1 MLLKYIEF
9 AFNKG
14 LSASTITSQLSA
26 VSYIHKLANVSD
38 PAQSFIIKKML
49 KGVQKLRPQIDIRLP
64 FNINHVSSM
73 IESMVKISSSP
84 YIRALFNAMYSLAF
98 HALLRVGEFTSSLPL
113 SPNLILV
120 QHINQNISSQQL
132 SITFFNYKHSSGH
145 TPISFL
151 ITPQPNISCPCLNL
165 SRYLSLRGLTP
176 GPLFCFPGGDPVSR
190 SAFMSKFK
198 QTLQLIGLD
207 PKFYKGHSFR
217 IGKATEL
224 ALSGIPDHVIQARG
238 RWHSSAFTKYIR
250 ILNI

>member
-49 KGVQKLRPQIDIRLP
+49 KGVQNLRPQIDIRLP

-113 SPNLILV
+113 PPTSFSF
-120 QHINQNISSQQL
+120 NISIRTL
-132 SITFFNYKHSSGH
+132 V
-145 TPISFL
+145 
-151 ITPQPNISCPCLNL
+151 PNNCRL
-165 SRYLSLRGLTP
+165 
-176 GPLFCFPGGDPVSR
+176 LFSTTNIVRVILQSR
-190 SAFMSKFK
+190 S
-198 QTLQLIGLD
+198 
-207 PKFYKGHSFR
+207 
-217 IGKATEL
+217 
-224 ALSGIPDHVIQARG
+224 
-238 RWHSSAFTKYIR
+238 
-250 ILNI
+250 